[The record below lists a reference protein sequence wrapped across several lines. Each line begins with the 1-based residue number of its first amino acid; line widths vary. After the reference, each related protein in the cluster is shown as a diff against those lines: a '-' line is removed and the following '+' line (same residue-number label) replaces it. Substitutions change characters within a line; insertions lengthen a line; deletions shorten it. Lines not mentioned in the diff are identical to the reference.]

1 MEQIKKTYYI
11 DIENT
16 QVYSEPVEDADW
28 QFKIF
33 ATDEELAQLNHCI
46 NENYDSDLKT
56 FTRAHV
62 PFLEY
67 HKESKNDEYD
77 ETMAGIYRLIYD
89 LGDEEARRHIEG
101 MGIL

>member
-1 MEQIKKTYYI
+1 MDQTKKTYYI
-11 DIENT
+11 DIENAQIYT
-16 QVYSEPVEDADW
+16 EPVEAAEW

-33 ATDEELAQLNHCI
+33 ATDEELAQLNEYI
-46 NENYDSDLKT
+46 NENYDADLKT
-56 FTRAHV
+56 FARAHV

-77 ETMAGIYRLIYD
+77 ASMEGIYKMIYD
-89 LGDEEARRHIEG
+89 LGDDEARRHIEG